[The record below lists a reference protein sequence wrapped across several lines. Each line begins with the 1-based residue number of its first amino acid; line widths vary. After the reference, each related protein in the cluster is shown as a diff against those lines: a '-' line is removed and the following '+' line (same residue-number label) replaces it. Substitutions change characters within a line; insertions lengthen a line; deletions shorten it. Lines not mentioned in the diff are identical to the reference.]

1 MIEPTFGAIAVV
13 LRSHQ
18 SLSRQSGGSNQVQGR
33 LLTRGTDN
41 IRRTAAVTSLNNG
54 VADYVFEYPIVI
66 QEKTTIEA
74 TAIGSSSNNAVSSM
88 FILVLVK
95 EGP

>member
-1 MIEPTFGAIAVV
+1 
-13 LRSHQ
+13 
-18 SLSRQSGGSNQVQGR
+18 
-33 LLTRGTDN
+33 
-41 IRRTAAVTSLNNG
+41 
-54 VADYVFEYPIVI
+54 VFEYPIVI
-66 QEKTTIEA
+66 QEKTTVEA